1 MEYLLKS
8 TICLTALYGLYFF
21 GFRRMSFHALNR
33 FYLLFSLAM
42 SLTFPLLSYER
53 TEVVVLEPQAIEEL
67 NIPVEEL
74 QESSFNQSTPIRPTK
89 SIEEIPVRTI
99 DWIQILNSIYLLG
112 VGVMIFVFLKNLLL
126 ILYTIKKASTSMA
139 SVTSSVAERIRSH
152 SSNNQKLK
160 ILLTKSQNN
169 SSFFNYVFLN
179 TDNLNPHEAALI
191 IAHEGFHAQRLHT
204 LDLLILG
211 VLKAVFWFNP
221 IVYFYQKSLKQI
233 HEYEVDALMSA
244 NYDCREYAHLLLKLG
259 LAPNAM
265 IINQFSTKPLSER
278 IQFLFKTPTKKM
290 KKLLYFLSLPII
302 AAGVMAFAK
311 EKVVKVYQEKEG
323 IKPIQLVK
331 VNQYI
336 SKIDTLKKEKIVL
349 DSLTQSIVSQID
361 SSKFCRPINFAFNL
375 EKTDSITITSEGQTL
390 IKNKDFIIRD
400 KYIYLEKKYE
410 HTKVA
415 IRVHSSYNI
424 GGPGSYYLYPNLT
437 KLEEN
442 TYPIFNKI
450 KAMPIFTAN
459 QRNTIA
465 QFKSKLPKLPTPF
478 SKVAKNQDTLR
489 TILEA
494 NKLGKNPLVF
504 IDDIEYPSSVLYRI
518 NPNSMRS
525 SEMYSKGS
533 QRAIEKY
540 GLRAEDGVI
549 ILNTTKNKELL
560 LANEKQHKIAVDNV
574 KKQIDAPKKR
584 VQRVVLKDSDGKE
597 YEKVSVMRPDLVS
610 IHFSVDVPV
619 GGKIIFTV
627 DGKAVNEE
635 DIENAKQLY
644 IGGGSGQT
652 LGGKYDAYI
661 DLNTK

>member
-1 MEYLLKS
+1 M
-8 TICLTALYGLYFF
+8 
-21 GFRRMSFHALNR
+21 
-33 FYLLFSLAM
+33 
-42 SLTFPLLSYER
+42 
-53 TEVVVLEPQAIEEL
+53 
-67 NIPVEEL
+67 
-74 QESSFNQSTPIRPTK
+74 
-89 SIEEIPVRTI
+89 
-99 DWIQILNSIYLLG
+99 
-112 VGVMIFVFLKNLLL
+112 
-126 ILYTIKKASTSMA
+126 
-139 SVTSSVAERIRSH
+139 
-152 SSNNQKLK
+152 
-160 ILLTKSQNN
+160 
-169 SSFFNYVFLN
+169 
-179 TDNLNPHEAALI
+179 
-191 IAHEGFHAQRLHT
+191 
-204 LDLLILG
+204 
-211 VLKAVFWFNP
+211 
-221 IVYFYQKSLKQI
+221 
-233 HEYEVDALMSA
+233 
-244 NYDCREYAHLLLKLG
+244 
-259 LAPNAM
+259 
-265 IINQFSTKPLSER
+265 
-278 IQFLFKTPTKKM
+278 
-290 KKLLYFLSLPII
+290 
-302 AAGVMAFAK
+302 
-311 EKVVKVYQEKEG
+311 
-323 IKPIQLVK
+323 
-331 VNQYI
+331 
-336 SKIDTLKKEKIVL
+336 